1 MADKKVK
8 MLRDSVISQG
18 KAEKKGKTI
27 TVTSDQARALVQAG
41 AASYVVEES
50 KEDTTKDK

>member
-18 KAEKKGKTI
+18 KTEKTGKTI

-50 KEDTTKDK
+50 KADTTKDK